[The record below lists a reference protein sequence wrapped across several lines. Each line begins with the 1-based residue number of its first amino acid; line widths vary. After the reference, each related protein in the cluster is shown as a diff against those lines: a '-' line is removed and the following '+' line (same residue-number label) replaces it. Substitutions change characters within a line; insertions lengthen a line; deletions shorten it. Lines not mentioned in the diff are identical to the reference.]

1 MTGWHK
7 SVRALFAALITTL
20 LAQLMHVGAGGD
32 FSVLGTGFVFV
43 FVLWAAMILAGRRL
57 GHFALMAI
65 IGLGQILMH
74 VSMGWFGSMSG
85 PMDHSGQAAGAA
97 PQMAGMS
104 ASEHA
109 MMSQPMGSLDL
120 SQAAMSQTMDHS
132 NGAGVPM
139 VIAHLVA
146 IVITAFILKRGEDL
160 VFSILQLAVGPVRLA
175 MRTLALARRTLAAA
189 DSRVLLEV
197 CELPATIATAVIGPN
212 YRRGPPALV

>member
-57 GHFALMAI
+57 GHLSLMAI

-74 VSMGWFGSMSG
+74 VSMGWFGSMS
-85 PMDHSGQAAGAA
+85 HAAGQSAGS

-109 MMSQPMGSLDL
+109 MMSQPAGSLDL
-120 SQAAMSQTMDHS
+120 SQAAAMSQTMDHS

-160 VFSILQLAVGPVRLA
+160 VFSILQLAVGPVLLA
-175 MRTLALARRTLAAA
+175 MRALVLARRTLAAA
-189 DSRVLLEV
+189 DTRVVLEV
-197 CELPATIATAVIGPN
+197 CALPATIATAVIGPN